1 MSIGGEGYGER
12 DRTGDE
18 GTAGGFGRGPAAL
31 TTTRTRLPDGEGG
44 GGRPPVRPGRSLVTI
59 VGVVVLLIAAIAF
72 ANQGGDDGGDDG
84 ANGKEGAAA
93 QPTAPTGQK
102 PVDGTKGGIPSGF
115 PKSRQGAESAAA
127 NYAVALGGDGM
138 FDDTERKKI
147 VEAVYAPDIAAK
159 RTDDLDKVYK
169 DPDFL
174 TKIGLEKNGEAP
186 GGSTFISRTNP
197 VGTKVVKF
205 DKSRAKVAVWRSSL
219 FGLAGEGSKTPVTE
233 SWYTNTFDLKW
244 TGEDWKVSDFK
255 QKDGPTPVGRDQAA
269 SSAKEMAKAVEG
281 YGGFTYAR

>member
-18 GTAGGFGRGPAAL
+18 GAAGGYGRGPAAL

-72 ANQGGDDGGDDG
+72 ANQGGDGGGEDG
-84 ANGKEGAAA
+84 AGDKPGGEA

-102 PVDGTKGGIPSGF
+102 PVKGGKGGIPSGF
-115 PKSRQGAESAAA
+115 PKSQQGAESAAA

-138 FDDTERKKI
+138 FDDAERKKI
-147 VEAVYAPDIAAK
+147 VEAVYAPDIAEK
-159 RTDDLDKVYK
+159 RADDLDGVYK
-169 DPDFL
+169 DPKFL
-174 TKIGLEKNGEAP
+174 TKIGLKENGEAP
-186 GGSTFISRTNP
+186 SGSTFISRTNP

-205 DKSRAKVAVWRSSL
+205 GSSSAKVSVWYSSL

-244 TGEDWKVSDFK
+244 TGDDWKVSDFK

-269 SSAKEMAKAVEG
+269 SSAKEMAEAVEG